1 MKMVIIIILI
11 NLIFNLLIAIPVM
24 FLWNY
29 TLPVLFQIP
38 EITWIQAFCL
48 LVLIQLLLNSKITFK
63 NNV

>member
-1 MKMVIIIILI
+1 MIILLSILI
-11 NLIFNLLIAIPVM
+11 NLIFDLLIAIPVM

-29 TLPVLFQIP
+29 TLPDLLQIP
-38 EITWIQAFCL
+38 EITWSQAFCL